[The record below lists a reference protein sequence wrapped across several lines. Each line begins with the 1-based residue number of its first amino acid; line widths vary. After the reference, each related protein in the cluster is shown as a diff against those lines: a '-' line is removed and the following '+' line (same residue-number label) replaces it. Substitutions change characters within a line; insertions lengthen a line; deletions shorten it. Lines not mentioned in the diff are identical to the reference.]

1 MRIISEIPST
11 NYKIM
16 LYGWNGKYIIKIED
30 GMFEQTYKISEFDVT
45 SDQEAINLVD
55 TEFLTEVAK
64 RFGQMFTDWENAKVR
79 NNIF

>member
-45 SDQEAINLVD
+45 SDQEAISLVD
-55 TEFLTEVAK
+55 AEFLTKVAQ